1 MNTRYASTFGFSG
14 TVIVA
19 TLAAACMT
27 GTARAEYPS
36 VDILNFTGTRTRAEV
51 RAEVVDD
58 RALVSTASNEWS
70 TQRTVQPMDSGL
82 TRAEAR
88 AGYIGARDEVHAMT
102 GEDSGTSWMAQ
113 PHARMPAANM
123 VAIRSGQ

>member
-36 VDILNFTGTRTRAEV
+36 VDILNFHGTRTTAEV
-51 RAEVVDD
+51 RGELD
-58 RALVSTASNEWS
+58 RSTVSTASNEWS
-70 TQRTVQPMDSGL
+70 TQRTASQPMDNGF

-102 GEDSGTSWMAQ
+102 GEDSGSSWMAQ

-123 VAIRSGQ
+123 VASRSGQ